1 MLSPSM
7 TEGTLANW
15 LKKEGDPIK
24 AGEVI
29 AEVETDKA
37 MMDLE
42 AFDSGFLRKILTTPG
57 TKVPINT
64 PIAILTTTADEAF
77 EIPSTTPVSSPPPP
91 AAIAPAPAPSPSNP
105 PAAPP
110 PPPPPIQA
118 APPQPTPSTP
128 SLYTNNQRPKI
139 SPLAKKIAQAQNIPT
154 LGIIGTGP
162 GGRIVKRDVLQAVQ
176 NLTSAAS
183 TLFPSGP
190 IARDERIPLTS
201 MRQTIARRLLES
213 KTQIPHFYLQIEIN
227 ANALVHTR
235 TTLNEALA
243 TLPDPV
249 KLSYN
254 DFVMKAVVQ
263 SLRAVPAVNS
273 SFEGDAIRQ
282 HSEVHL
288 AFAVALENGLIT
300 PVIRS
305 ASSKNIRQI
314 SIETKNLAAKARD
327 GKLKPEDY
335 LGGTFT
341 VSNLGMMGIDA
352 FSAIINPP
360 QAAILAVGNIVKKPV
375 VDEHDHIVVGHRMC
389 LTLSCDHRV
398 VDGSVGAHFMAE
410 MRRFLENPALLIA

>member
-1 MLSPSM
+1 M

-15 LKKEGDPIK
+15 LKKEGDTIK
-24 AGEVI
+24 SGEVI

-42 AFDSGFLRKILTTPG
+42 AFESGVLRKILITPG

-64 PIAILTTTADEAF
+64 PIAILTETPDEHF
-77 EIPSTTPVSSPPPP
+77 ETPPAVPSTPP
-91 AAIAPAPAPSPSNP
+91 ATP
-105 PAAPP
+105 PTVATPTPP
-110 PPPPPIQA
+110 PPPDPAASHQPVATSAPALNLVTSPISPPPA
-118 APPQPTPSTP
+118 TTSHT
-128 SLYTNNQRPKI
+128 NQRQKI
-139 SPLAKKIAQAQNIPT
+139 SPLAKKIAQNQNIPT
-154 LGIIGTGP
+154 HNIIGTGP
-162 GGRIVKRDVLQAVQ
+162 GGRIVKRDVLQAAQ
-176 NLTSAAS
+176 NLASATPA
-183 TLFPSGP
+183 LFPSGP

-227 ANALVHTR
+227 ADALVHTR
-235 TTLNEALA
+235 AALNDALA
-243 TLPDPV
+243 ALPDPV

-254 DFVMKAVVQ
+254 DFVMKAAVQ
-263 SLRAVPAVNS
+263 ALRAVPTVNS

-282 HSEVHL
+282 HAEVHL

-314 SIETKNLAAKARD
+314 SIETKNLAAKARE

-335 LGGTFT
+335 IGGTFT

-360 QAAILAVGNIVKKPV
+360 QAAILAVGNIVKKAV
-375 VDEHDHIVVGHRMC
+375 VDEHDRIVVGHRMS
-389 LTLSCDHRV
+389 LTLSCDHRI
-398 VDGSVGAHFMAE
+398 VDGSVGAQFLAQI
-410 MRRFLENPALLIA
+410 RRFLENPVLLIA

>member
-1 MLSPSM
+1 M

-15 LKKEGDPIK
+15 LKKEGDAIK
-24 AGEVI
+24 SGEVI

-42 AFDSGFLRKILTTPG
+42 AFDSGFLRKILIPPG

-64 PIAILTTTADEAF
+64 PIGIITTTADEAF
-77 EIPSTTPVSSPPPP
+77 EIPSATPATPNATQATPPPTPATPAQTAPTTPSTPPSSPPPQ
-91 AAIAPAPAPSPSNP
+91 PSS
-105 PAAPP
+105 PP
-110 PPPPPIQA
+110 P
-118 APPQPTPSTP
+118 ST
-128 SLYTNNQRPKI
+128 NQRIKI

-154 LGIIGTGP
+154 HAITGTGP
-162 GGRIVKRDVLQAVQ
+162 GGRIVKRDILQAAQ
-176 NLTSAAS
+176 NLIGSAS
-183 TLFPSGP
+183 SLFPSGP
-190 IARDERIPLTS
+190 VARDERIPLTS

-227 ANALVHTR
+227 ADTLVHTR
-235 TTLNEALA
+235 AALNDALA
-243 TLPDPV
+243 AFPDPV

-254 DFVMKAVVQ
+254 DFVMKAVVNA
-263 SLRAVPAVNS
+263 LRAVPAANC

-314 SIETKNLAAKARD
+314 SIETKNLATKARE
-327 GKLKPEDY
+327 GKLKPDDY

-341 VSNLGMMGIDA
+341 VSNLGMMGIDS

-375 VDEHDHIVVGHRMC
+375 VDSHDQIVVGHRMT
-389 LTLSCDHRV
+389 LTLSCDHRAI
-398 VDGSVGAHFMAE
+398 DGSIGAQFLAE
-410 MRRFLENPALLIA
+410 MRRGLENPALLIA